1 MAIWLTPCRLLP
13 AQSAQPRHAGRPVP
27 HMTHRPW
34 QTSVRS
40 RCCLSA
46 AKTGLATNQKNSPRA
61 TTWMLQFNLLRL
73 SLWLWKFEAD
83 CDISKTSAYHNTLF
97 HELMIHDLNPHDV
110 LLKAQSSG
118 EKIAKYQI
126 AAYDEFERQ
135 VWCRF
140 PTFPK
145 DTAAGASECWKS
157 DSSISKSPESPRCSP
172 WSRLQ
177 RMSQES
183 SIWQMLQKYCTS
195 VILKT

>member
-1 MAIWLTPCRLLP
+1 
-13 AQSAQPRHAGRPVP
+13 
-27 HMTHRPW
+27 MTHRPW

-46 AKTGLATNQKNSPRA
+46 AKTVLATNQKNSPRA

-73 SLWLWKFEAD
+73 SLWLSKCEAD

-110 LLKAQSSG
+110 LLRAQSSG

-145 DTAAGASECWKS
+145 DTAAGASESCIGIS
-157 DSSISKSPESPRCSP
+157 PVCAALATFAASLLNGGFLYLRTGIISSCRPGISERANS
-172 WSRLQ
+172 LH
-177 RMSQES
+177 
-183 SIWQMLQKYCTS
+183 
-195 VILKT
+195 